1 MTVVEV
7 TCPNEAALE
16 QLVTGGY
23 MVDNVRGLTAVV
35 YATDAELARIQA
47 AGWGLRVLGQDPLPP
62 AAKTPTG
69 YHNYAELTTTLQ
81 GYADAYPDICRLYSL
96 GQSIQGREL
105 WAMLITDHPDVEED
119 EPEFKYISTIHG
131 DEPIG
136 TELCLAFIERL
147 LSRYATDTYVAG
159 LVDTTAISV
168 LPLMN
173 PDGRELST
181 RRNASGADLNRSF
194 PAYPNH
200 FTGNIFDGEALH
212 AAGRPIEVQH
222 VMNWTAANSFVLS
235 ANFHTGALV
244 VNYPYDDDGGPS
256 GRDAPTPDDLLF
268 EDISLRY
275 SRLNLPMYTS
285 PQFSQGITNG
295 AAWYTIDGGLQDWSY
310 RYASCMDVTIELY
323 NTKWPSGGVI
333 PTLRAQNEA
342 SMLAYLEAVHLGV
355 RGIVRARRDQAPL
368 YAKVSVAGNAQPV
381 FTDPDVGDY
390 HRLLLPGQ
398 YGLACES
405 HGFIPYHVEGVT
417 VVQGTAVR
425 RDFGLSDGD
434 VDLNGNLDDSDVQAV
449 VRGVMGA
456 TPIYEVDVDGRG
468 LSATDIQAVINSAL
482 GLPIAA
488 R

>member
-1 MTVVEV
+1 
-7 TCPNEAALE
+7 
-16 QLVTGGY
+16 
-23 MVDNVRGLTAVV
+23 
-35 YATDAELARIQA
+35 
-47 AGWGLRVLGQDPLPP
+47 VLGQDPLPP

-355 RGIVRARRDQAPL
+355 RGIVLARRDQAPL

-398 YGLACES
+398 YGLLCES
-405 HGFIPYHVEGVT
+405 PGFIPYHVEGVN

-425 RDFGLSDGD
+425 RDFSLSDGD
-434 VDLNGNLDDSDVQAV
+434 VDLNGNLDGGDVQAV